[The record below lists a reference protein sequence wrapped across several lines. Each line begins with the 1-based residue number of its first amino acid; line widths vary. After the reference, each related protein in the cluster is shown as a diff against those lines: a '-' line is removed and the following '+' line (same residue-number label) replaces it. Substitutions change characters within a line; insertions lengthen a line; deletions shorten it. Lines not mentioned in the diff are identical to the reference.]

1 MKKIKILTVVGVV
14 IILLFLNVSI
24 TNSNGKVE
32 EMYLSSEPELAL
44 AEGQCWMR
52 LDGSACICDRIVGPA
67 CVALCIS
74 SGQGCTEII
83 IKET

>member
-1 MKKIKILTVVGVV
+1 MKRIKIITVAAAVV
-14 IILLFLNVSI
+14 ILLLLNVSI
-24 TNSNGKVE
+24 TSSNGKVE

-52 LDGSACICDRIVGPA
+52 LDGSACICDMIVGPA